1 MNQIEEFTKIY
12 YNQVQEEENQVYQEE
27 PKEEENL
34 EEDDENKNN
43 INQADTTKIQ
53 VMRVPRPKNDVE
65 KEEKKETQKEAKKP
79 EKESEEDD
87 EIINNNV
94 GVEKTEDIVKENE
107 QNKE

>member
-43 INQADTTKIQ
+43 INQADTTKKHERRRDTSNRLNESPKIYKTYKMEIKKKLIQ
-53 VMRVPRPKNDVE
+53 EV
-65 KEEKKETQKEAKKP
+65 
-79 EKESEEDD
+79 
-87 EIINNNV
+87 IIKILIN
-94 GVEKTEDIVKENE
+94 
-107 QNKE
+107 

>member
-43 INQADTTKIQ
+43 INHADTTKKHE
-53 VMRVPRPKNDVE
+53 RRRDTSNRLNESPKRYKTYKIILTTIGPVFIGDG
-65 KEEKKETQKEAKKP
+65 KSLHKKHKI
-79 EKESEEDD
+79 SEH
-87 EIINNNV
+87 
-94 GVEKTEDIVKENE
+94 
-107 QNKE
+107 